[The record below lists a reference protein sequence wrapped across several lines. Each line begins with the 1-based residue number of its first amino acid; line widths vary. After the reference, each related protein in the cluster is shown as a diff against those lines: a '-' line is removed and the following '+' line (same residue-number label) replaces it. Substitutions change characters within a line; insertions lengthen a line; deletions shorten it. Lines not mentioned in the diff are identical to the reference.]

1 LILYRKRKI
10 KRNGK
15 KRRGLRGTLF
25 PLKEKRRNIGSPKR
39 EKEGFKGNLGS
50 PKIEIEYSLFKHI
63 IL

>member
-39 EKEGFKGNLGS
+39 EKEEHWF
-50 PKIEIEYSLFKHI
+50 P
-63 IL
+63 